1 MQHPTLISLYC
12 TKIGEKIRTVSRKG
26 NLVQILPWIF
36 VEPFQI
42 LRQHIDNS
50 GPPCY
55 HLPQLGPLYHNKA
68 NKLFHRPAFTPNH
81 FAAIHLRQN
90 PLVPCGAV
98 SFIPRDLQP
107 NYRPAILDMH
117 LDSRISR
124 LDGIQCHDPAAMRAS
139 LTTPLQNRGRNFIR
153 CERRPPQAGDTS
165 MHLHF
170 QLCRSFLDLDFQNG
184 QEK

>member
-36 VEPFQI
+36 VELFQI

-50 GPPCY
+50 GSPCY
-55 HLPQLGPLYHNKA
+55 HLPQLQSLYHNKA
-68 NKLFHRPAFTPNH
+68 NKPFT
-81 FAAIHLRQN
+81 
-90 PLVPCGAV
+90 VPHPRRIILPPFTYDKILWSCAGRF
-98 SFIPRDLQP
+98 SFIPGDLQP
-107 NYRPAILDMH
+107 NHRPAILDTL
-117 LDSRISR
+117 LDNCISR

-153 CERRPPQAGDTS
+153 WERRPPQAGDTS

>member
-36 VEPFQI
+36 VELFQI

-50 GPPCY
+50 RPPCY
-55 HLPQLGPLYHNKA
+55 HLPQLQLLYHNKA
-68 NKLFHRPAFTPNH
+68 NEPFCRSASTPNH

-98 SFIPRDLQP
+98 SFIPGDLQP
-107 NYRPAILDMH
+107 NHRPAILDTH
-117 LDSRISR
+117 LDNRISR
-124 LDGIQCHDPAAMRAS
+124 LDGIQRHDPAEMRAS

-153 CERRPPQAGDTS
+153 RERWPPQAGDTS
-165 MHLHF
+165 THLHF

-184 QEK
+184 RKK